1 MKKIKN
7 IKVKVSILVVN
18 YNNAKFI
25 KKCINSLISQNY
37 PFIEII
43 FLDDGSTDD
52 SLKKIK
58 LFKNK
63 VKIIKKKQSKL
74 GAGYYDQI
82 QSFKDCL
89 KASNGKIVFLLDS
102 DDYFSKSKVSTV
114 VKIFKEEKLNVVCD
128 LPILKYKKSEKK
140 IYQKKNFF

>member
-63 VKIIKKKQSKL
+63 VKIIKKKTK
-74 GAGYYDQI
+74 
-82 QSFKDCL
+82 
-89 KASNGKIVFLLDS
+89 
-102 DDYFSKSKVSTV
+102 
-114 VKIFKEEKLNVVCD
+114 
-128 LPILKYKKSEKK
+128 
-140 IYQKKNFF
+140 

>member
-7 IKVKVSILVVN
+7 IKIKISILVVN

-89 KASNGKIVFLLDS
+89 KASNGKIVFL
-102 DDYFSKSKVSTV
+102 
-114 VKIFKEEKLNVVCD
+114 
-128 LPILKYKKSEKK
+128 
-140 IYQKKNFF
+140 